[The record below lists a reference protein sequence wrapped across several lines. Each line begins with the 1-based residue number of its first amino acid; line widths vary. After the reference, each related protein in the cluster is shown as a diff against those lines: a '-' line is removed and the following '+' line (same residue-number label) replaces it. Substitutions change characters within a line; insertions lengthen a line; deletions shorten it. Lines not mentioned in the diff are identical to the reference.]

1 MDMRDLRPAREFARK
16 YGCKAIVYGPPGTGK
31 TPILAKTSPRPIL
44 VAHEPGTASLWDCDT
59 PTYEAYDVDRA
70 NQFYTWFLNSA
81 ESSNF
86 DTLIVDS
93 ASELMRIYL
102 KAQKAKKTS
111 EGNEAHGQRAYG
123 KSAEQAGAWLEKL
136 YAMPQKHIMLI
147 CKQEII
153 QLDGINTKRPAF
165 DGNVLPRDIPHLYD
179 CILHLD
185 LYHVPTVPT
194 GPVTAVRCRNDF
206 GVMARNRTGKLDAL
220 EPPVISQLTAKY
232 MS

>member
-31 TPILAKTSPRPIL
+31 TPILAKTAQRPIL
-44 VAHEPGTASLWDCDT
+44 VAHEAGTASLWDCDT
-59 PTYEAYDVDRA
+59 PTYEAYDAPRCDE
-70 NQFYTWFLNSA
+70 FYTWFFNSA
-81 ESSNF
+81 ESKNF
-86 DTLIVDS
+86 DSLIVDS

-102 KAQKAKKTS
+102 KAQKSKGSAS
-111 EGNEAHGQRAYG
+111 GNEAHGQRAYG
-123 KSAEQAGAWLEKL
+123 KSAEQAGKWLEQA
-136 YAMPQKHIMLI
+136 YSMPQKHIFLI

-153 QLDGINTKRPAF
+153 EIDGINTKRPAF

-185 LYHVPTVPT
+185 LYMVPDGTTVPK
-194 GPVTAVRCRNDF
+194 TAFKCRHDF
-206 GVMARNRTGKLDAL
+206 GVMARNRTGKLDML
-220 EPPVISQLTAKY
+220 ERPDAAHLAQKY